1 MNIRGQEYIL
11 SLTRFY
17 DVKPCA
23 IILLLPYFR
32 EDSGYKLITI
42 LLKILGLVSIA
53 SRKGKVR
60 VFVLYFLHAKFPP
73 TQNYLLKRV
82 ILLPRRSKLFFF
94 AWLYMFLLSF
104 FFFFF
109 FQGFGSTY
117 FLIAGTP
124 SLTNLFLSL
133 TKLELAEQD
142 NQ

>member
-109 FQGFGSTY
+109 FFFFFKVLDQPIF
-117 FLIAGTP
+117 
-124 SLTNLFLSL
+124 SLRVHLL
-133 TKLELAEQD
+133 
-142 NQ
+142 

>member
-94 AWLYMFLLSF
+94 AWLYMFLLL
-104 FFFFF
+104 FFF
-109 FQGFGSTY
+109 FQGFGSTH

>member
-53 SRKGKVR
+53 SRKGKVT

-109 FQGFGSTY
+109 FFKVLDQPIF
-117 FLIAGTP
+117 
-124 SLTNLFLSL
+124 SLRVHLL
-133 TKLELAEQD
+133 
-142 NQ
+142 